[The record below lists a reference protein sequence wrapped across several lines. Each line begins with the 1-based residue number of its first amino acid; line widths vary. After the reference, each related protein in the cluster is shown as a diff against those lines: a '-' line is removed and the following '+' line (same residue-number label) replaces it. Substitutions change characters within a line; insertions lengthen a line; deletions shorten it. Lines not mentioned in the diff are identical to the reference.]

1 MIVPQRRARQDLF
14 PVRVRQ
20 DAAAAGGWYG
30 DQPTESRILVIFD
43 TSPQTPGES

>member
-1 MIVPQRRARQDLF
+1 MIVPQRRDQQDPS

-20 DAAAAGGWYG
+20 DAAAACGWYG